1 MSHANTFRERLEEA
15 MQRTDS
21 LLCLGLDPE
30 LPAGADASGLVEA
43 NVRLIEATAGLVC
56 AYKPN
61 LGFYLAYGAP
71 GVAALEETLR
81 RLPPDIPTIL
91 DAKWGDLG
99 NSSAAYAR
107 AAFER
112 WGVDAVTANPYQGR
126 DALAPYLA
134 DPRRGAFILSRTSNP
149 SAVEFQSLDVGGEP
163 LYLRV
168 ARQVQSWGNGGNVG
182 LVVGATAPD
191 ELRAVRQ
198 AVPDALILAPGVGAQ
213 GGDLAAAVAAGVDS
227 RGLGLLLPVSRGL
240 ARATDPRAEAQRLV
254 DEINA
259 VRGNREQGAGITPHS
274 LIPHPYSLS
283 PNLQSLV
290 FSLFSA
296 GCLRFG
302 QFTLASGRTSPY
314 YFDLRLLVS
323 EPALLKQVAA
333 AYGALLQ
340 RLAFDRVAAIPY
352 AALPIGTAVALH
364 LERPLVYPRK
374 EVKAYGTGKQV
385 EGRFEPGETAVVVD
399 DVITSGGSK
408 LEAIAT
414 LEAAGLRVRD
424 IVVLIDREEGGR
436 EPLEQRGYGVHAVL
450 RLAEI
455 VETLVA
461 AGRLSDEARQ
471 AIAHRR

>member
-1 MSHANTFRERLEEA
+1 
-15 MQRTDS
+15 MQRTGS

-61 LGFYLAYGAP
+61 LGFYLAYGAA

-149 SAVEFQSLDVGGEP
+149 SAVEFQSLDVGGEA

-168 ARQVQSWGNGGNVG
+168 ARQVQSWGMGGNVG

-198 AVPDALILAPGVGAQ
+198 AVPDALILAPGLGAQ
-213 GGDLAAAVAAGVDS
+213 GGDLAAAVVAGVDR
-227 RGLGLLLPVSRGL
+227 RGLGLLLPVSRGI
-240 ARATDPRAEAQRLV
+240 ARAADPRAEAQALV
-254 DEINA
+254 NAINDA
-259 VRGNREQGAGITPHS
+259 RSKTLTPTLSQREREGKTQALATA
-274 LIPHPYSLS
+274 
-283 PNLQSLV
+283 
-290 FSLFSA
+290 LFDA
-296 GCLRFG
+296 GCVRFG
-302 QFTLASGRTSPY
+302 QFTLASGRTSPF

-333 AYGALLQ
+333 AYGELL
-340 RLAFDRVAAIPY
+340 RGLAFDRLAAIPY

-374 EVKAYGTGKQV
+374 EVKAYGTGKPV
-385 EGRFEPGETAVVVD
+385 EGRFKAGETAVVVD

-414 LEAAGLRVRD
+414 LEAAGLKVRD

-436 EPLEQRGYGVHAVL
+436 EPLEAKGYRVHAVL
-450 RLAEI
+450 RLTEMVDA
-455 VETLVA
+455 LAA
-461 AGRLSDEARQ
+461 AGRLTDEAQR
-471 AIAHRR
+471 AIRERG